1 MPQVSCSQL
10 ISVAREGT
18 GLVSF
23 PTDTVPALATRPDR
37 AEMIF
42 ETKQRSK
49 TKPLILMGATAEDLW
64 PYVQGSS
71 EEITIWSNLVQE
83 HWPGAL
89 TLVLPA
95 SDRIPTAMN
104 PLSPDTLGI
113 RVPNS
118 AIARHILA
126 QTGPLATTSVNRSGE
141 PALMTL
147 AAINATF
154 PAILTLTPEELKELG
169 QSFSES
175 NDFTPSF
182 GVPSTVVQ
190 WTTDGW
196 IVLRQGSVALPLDE

>member
-1 MPQVSCSQL
+1 MPQVTCSEL
-10 ISVAREGT
+10 ISIAREGT

-64 PYVQGSS
+64 PYVQGSPQ
-71 EEITIWSNLVQE
+71 EIAIWSDLVQQ

-95 SDRIPTAMN
+95 SDRIPQAMN

-141 PALMTL
+141 PALTTL
-147 AAINATF
+147 EAINATF
-154 PAILTLTPEELKELG
+154 PEIFTLTPEELDELERSSPSSG
-169 QSFSES
+169 TES
-175 NDFTPSF
+175 SAA
-182 GVPSTVVQ
+182 GVPSTVVK
-190 WTTDGW
+190 WRGTGW
-196 IVLRQGSVALPLDE
+196 EVVRQGSIHV